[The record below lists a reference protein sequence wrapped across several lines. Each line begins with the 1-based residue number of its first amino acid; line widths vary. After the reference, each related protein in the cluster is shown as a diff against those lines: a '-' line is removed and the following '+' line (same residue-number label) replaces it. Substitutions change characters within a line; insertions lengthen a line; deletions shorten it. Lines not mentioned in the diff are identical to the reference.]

1 MTANTSFFRWQISC
15 KIAALAVATAALM
28 PATSQAVPAFARQTG
43 QNCVACHTGGQFPE
57 FTPYGRLFKMTGFT
71 IGERTIPLSVMGVA
85 TSSSIAKP
93 PDGTDKNVTPVF
105 ATGSVFLAGKI
116 TDNIGGFAQVTYDP
130 WVPNGDGFS
139 GHSNADNID
148 VRFANHIISDKNDWI
163 YGVSLNNNPSVTDPW
178 NTAAAWMQYV
188 PGAGLNSSS
197 FIDSATPY
205 PEYFSGGNI
214 AGLNAYV
221 YWNRSVYAE
230 LGTYRTADGALKFM
244 TAGTDPKTLLS
255 GSNNPYWRL
264 ALTREWGPHNIMV
277 GTSGMVAHVFN
288 PDLMDSYPDNLDK
301 VRNTG
306 FDAQYQYILDP
317 HTVTLQLAR
326 MKTEVTYSDAFNAG
340 PDVIIP
346 GMNDTT
352 TVTRAK
358 LAYTYQAKYGGSL
371 SLFNKTGSNNQGLGD
386 PSTRGITYEAFVT
399 PVQNVRIGAQ
409 YTSYSTF
416 DGASTNYDGAGR
428 NASDNNS
435 MFLYVWFAY

>member
-1 MTANTSFFRWQISC
+1 MTANASFFRWQMSS
-15 KIAALAVATAALM
+15 KVAALATVVASLI

-105 ATGSVFLAGKI
+105 ATGSVFIAGKI

-130 WVPNGDGFS
+130 WVKNDDGSFS

-148 VRFANHIISDKNDWI
+148 VRFANHIISGKNDWI

-188 PGAGLNSSS
+188 PGAELSSS
-197 FIDSATPY
+197 AFIDSATPY
-205 PEYFSGGNI
+205 PEYASGGNI
-214 AGLNAYV
+214 AGLNAYL
-221 YWNRSVYAE
+221 YWNRAVYAE
-230 LGTYRTADGALKFM
+230 LGTYRTADGPLKFM
-244 TAGTDPKTLLS
+244 TAGTDPKTQLS

-264 ALTREWGPHNIMV
+264 ALTHEWGPHNIMV
-277 GTSGMVAHVFN
+277 GTSGMVAHLYDVSADISD
-288 PDLMDSYPDNLDK
+288 PATVGTY
-301 VRNTG
+301 RNTG

-326 MKTEVTYSDAFNAG
+326 MKTDITYSDAFNAG

-352 TVTRAK
+352 TVTRTK
-358 LAYTYQAKYGGSL
+358 LAYTYQAKYGGSI
-371 SLFNKTGSNNQGLGD
+371 SLFNKTGTTNNQGD
-386 PSTRGITYEAFVT
+386 PATRGVTYEAFVIPT
-399 PVQNVRIGAQ
+399 QNVRVGAQ
-409 YTSYSTF
+409 YTSYSTCNLCVEN
-416 DGASTNYDGAGR
+416 GGSS